1 MFADRVKIFCRAGRG
16 GDGSSSMRREMF
28 VPKGGPDGGDG
39 GRGGSVWLVADAS
52 LNEFSHLMHRPH
64 LRAAHGAHGRGRDC
78 FGASAEDLEVLV
90 PVGTIVRDEEGHQLA
105 DLVEVGQRFE
115 AAKGGRGGL
124 GNLNFVSATNQ
135 APTECTPGEPGEERE
150 LDLELQLIADCGLVG
165 LPNAGKST
173 FLAQATSADPR
184 IADYPFTTLSPH
196 LGVAA
201 LGGDRRLVL
210 ADIPGLIEGAADGAG
225 LGHDFLRHVAR
236 TRVLIHVVDLDPP
249 GADAAES
256 HRTILGELKAFDA
269 ELATRPRI
277 LFLNKAD
284 LIPEDLRTDMVEELR
299 SALGSE
305 MESTV
310 VLGSSA
316 TGEGVRNVLEACWPL
331 LERQSDRGWSVN
343 PE

>member
-1 MFADRVKIFCRAGRG
+1 MCACVGPRVGRRRALQ
-16 GDGSSSMRREMF
+16 
-28 VPKGGPDGGDG
+28 GGPDGGDG

-64 LRAAHGAHGRGRDC
+64 LRAAHGAHGGGRDC

-90 PVGTIVRDEEGHQLA
+90 PVGTIVRDDQGQQLA
-105 DLVEVGQRFE
+105 DLVEVGQRYE

-124 GNLNFVSATNQ
+124 GNLHFVSATNQ

-196 LGVAA
+196 LGVAV

-249 GADAAES
+249 GGNAAES
-256 HRTILGELKAFDA
+256 HRTILGELQAFDA
-269 ELATRPRI
+269 ELASRPRI
-277 LFLNKAD
+277 LFVNKAD
-284 LIPEDLRTDMVEELR
+284 LIPEELRADMVEELR
-299 SALGSE
+299 SALGST
-305 MESTV
+305 MEATV

-316 TGEGVRNVLEACWPL
+316 TGEGVRDVLEACWPL
-331 LERQSDRGWSVN
+331 LERQPDQGWSVN

>member
-16 GDGSSSMRREMF
+16 GDGSSSMRREKF

-64 LRAAHGAHGRGRDC
+64 LRGTHGTHGGGRDC
-78 FGASAEDLEVLV
+78 FGSSAEDLEVPV
-90 PVGTIVRDEEGHQLA
+90 PVGTIVRDDQGVQLI
-105 DLVEVGQRFE
+105 DLVEAGQRFE
-115 AAKGGRGGL
+115 AAKGGKGGL

-135 APTECTPGEPGEERE
+135 APTECTPGELGEERD

-196 LGVAA
+196 LGVATLA
-201 LGGDRRLVL
+201 GDRRIVV

-225 LGHDFLRHVAR
+225 LGHDFLRHVSR

-249 GADAAES
+249 GGNAAEA
-256 HRTILGELKAFDA
+256 HRTILGELQAFDV
-269 ELATRPRI
+269 ELSNRPRI

-284 LIPEDLRTDMVEELR
+284 LIPEDLRSAMVNELR
-299 SALGSE
+299 MALGKA
-305 MESTV
+305 METTV
-310 VLGSSA
+310 ILGSSA
-316 TGEGVRNVLEACWPL
+316 TGEGVGAVMEACWPL
-331 LERQSDRGWSVN
+331 LQREPDQGWSVKTD
-343 PE
+343 